1 MADLQ
6 GKSSL
11 FKREHLLFV
20 ILAGFF
26 VSNALIAEFIGVKV
40 FSLESSLGFEPFQMD
55 LLGVENLSFSLTAGV
70 LLWPVVF
77 IMTDIINDY
86 YGVRGVRILSILS
99 AVLISYGFLVVFM
112 GIGLEPAG
120 FWPKSHIP
128 LDATPEQIA
137 EIESKVADY
146 DYAYRMVFGQGLWI
160 IIGSLCA
167 FLIGQLL
174 DAYIF
179 RAIKRVT
186 GDKGIWI
193 RATGSTLVSQFID
206 SYIVL
211 FVAFYIGGN
220 WSLAMVFAIGTVNY
234 IFKFVVAVVLTPAL
248 YLIHALIERYLG
260 KELASRLRDQAVGE
274 S

>member
-1 MADLQ
+1 MPDP
-6 GKSSL
+6 SPI
-11 FKREHLLFV
+11 FKKENLLFV
-20 ILAGFF
+20 LLAGFF

-40 FSLESSLGFEPFQMD
+40 FSLEASLGMDPIQMD
-55 LLGVENLSFSLTAGV
+55 LLGVEDLSFNLTAGV

-77 IMTDIINDY
+77 IMTDIVNDY
-86 YGVRGVRILSILS
+86 YGIRGVRILSILS
-99 AVLISYGFLVVFM
+99 AVLISYGFLMFFM

-128 LDATPEQIA
+128 LDATPEQA
-137 EIESKVADY
+137 AAIEAKVSDF
-146 DYAYRMVFGQGLWI
+146 DYAYGLVFGQGLWI

-174 DAYIF
+174 DAYVF

-193 RATGSTLVSQFID
+193 RATGSTLIAQFID

-211 FVAFYIGGN
+211 FVAFYVGGN
-220 WSLAMVFAIGTVNY
+220 WTIAMVLAIGTVNY

-248 YLIHALIERYLG
+248 YLIHGAIQAYLG